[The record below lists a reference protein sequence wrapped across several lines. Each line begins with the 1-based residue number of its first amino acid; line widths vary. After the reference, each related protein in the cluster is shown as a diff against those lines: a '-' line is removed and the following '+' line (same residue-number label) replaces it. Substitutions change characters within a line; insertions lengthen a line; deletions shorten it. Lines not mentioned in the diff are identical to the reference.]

1 MKLSMI
7 VLPLIVAAGI
17 GIAACG
23 DDDNG
28 GDGGGENDSADFT
41 AQADAVC
48 VDAAREIADVF
59 LALEAPPLDEKTT
72 VAAYRDILPVQE
84 LALVDLQELEP
95 PADLSA
101 DYEQY
106 LSLRQQ
112 GIDAR
117 QEAVDASEQGDSK
130 GFEAAAAEIGRLVEE
145 LEKAAEELGL
155 DACAN
160 ILPEDDV
167 AAVEAVEEE
176 AAAADDPTVFCEI
189 FLPQGLIQFY
199 GSDDPQKCIDDPKS
213 DDPVEVEVQEV
224 TGVDDVVAFTV
235 IEFPEL
241 KGGNRGPFEDTLYY
255 VDGEWKVYSSAI
267 AG

>member
-1 MKLSMI
+1 MKLSLI
-7 VLPLIVAAGI
+7 VLPLIVAASLA
-17 GIAACG
+17 IAACG
-23 DDDNG
+23 DDDNDVGGESDG
-28 GDGGGENDSADFT
+28 GDFVAD
-41 AQADAVC
+41 ADAVC
-48 VDAAREIADVF
+48 VDAAREIADLF

-130 GFEAAAAEIGRLVEE
+130 GFEAAASEIGRLVEE

-155 DACAN
+155 EACSN

-176 AAAADDPTVFCEI
+176 AAAADDPTIFCEI

-224 TGVDDVVAFTV
+224 SGVDDVVAFAV

-255 VDGEWKVYSSAI
+255 VDGEWKVYTSAI